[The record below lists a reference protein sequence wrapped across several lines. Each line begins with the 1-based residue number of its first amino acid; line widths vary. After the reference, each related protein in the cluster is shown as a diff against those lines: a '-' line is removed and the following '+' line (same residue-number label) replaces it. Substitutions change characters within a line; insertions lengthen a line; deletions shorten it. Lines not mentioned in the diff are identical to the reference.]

1 MTDAVVVKIG
11 GSLTDHI
18 DPIIAVLHHSERP
31 ALIVP
36 GGGICARLIRELGMD
51 GDAAHWMAVCAM
63 EQFGWLISAKGV
75 TPISK
80 LHVPSGL
87 AVLLPYLP
95 LLQADPL
102 PHTWEVTSDTIAAW
116 VASCLGL
123 DLIVLKSV
131 DGINKNGKLKER
143 LCEVIK
149 TDVVDSSFIPYVL
162 ANGVNVVI
170 INGKHPKRLE
180 AYLQGNPVPSTTIG
194 F

>member
-1 MTDAVVVKIG
+1 MADAVVIKIG
-11 GSLTDHI
+11 GSLTNHI
-18 DPIIAVLHHSERP
+18 DPVIEVLHHSGRP

-36 GGGICARLIRELGMD
+36 GGGKCTRLIRELGME

-75 TPISK
+75 TPTSK

-116 VASCLGL
+116 VASSLGL

-162 ANGVNVVI
+162 AHRVKVVI